1 MKFVKLLFIVLLMI
15 LLLAGCGKEQEPE
28 DQIIDIDASEA
39 LTSGEPQEL
48 VVMSHDSF
56 AVSESVIAAFEEAN
70 NATVSFVKSGD
81 TGAALNRAI
90 LSKESPIAD
99 VFFGVDNTFLSR
111 ALDEEIFEPY
121 DSPNLINIHEG
132 IPLVEGFYVVPVDFG
147 DVCINYDK
155 NYFWTNPL
163 FIPQTL
169 EDFTKPEYAG
179 LLVVE
184 NPATSSPGLAFML
197 ATIAHFG
204 EDGYLEYWAAL
215 RENGLVV
222 VNDWETA
229 YYSNFSRY
237 AGPGGQPMVVSYST
251 SPAAE
256 WLFSE
261 KDIGE
266 SPTGSIFGPDTCYR
280 QIEYAG
286 ILKGTQ
292 NRKLA
297 EAFIDFLLDEE
308 FQTDLLMQMFVYPV
322 NQEVDLPGEFSDVSL
337 TTEQPVILDPDYIA
351 ENRDRWIQEWDETVL
366 R

>member
-1 MKFVKLLFIVLLMI
+1 
-15 LLLAGCGKEQEPE
+15 
-28 DQIIDIDASEA
+28 
-39 LTSGEPQEL
+39 
-48 VVMSHDSF
+48 
-56 AVSESVIAAFEEAN
+56 
-70 NATVSFVKSGD
+70 
-81 TGAALNRAI
+81 
-90 LSKESPIAD
+90 
-99 VFFGVDNTFLSR
+99 
-111 ALDEEIFEPY
+111 
-121 DSPNLINIHEG
+121 
-132 IPLVEGFYVVPVDFG
+132 
-147 DVCINYDK
+147 
-155 NYFWTNPL
+155 
-163 FIPQTL
+163 
-169 EDFTKPEYAG
+169 
-179 LLVVE
+179 
-184 NPATSSPGLAFML
+184 ML

-204 EDGYLEYWAAL
+204 EDGYLEYWADL

-229 YYSNFSRY
+229 YYGNFSRY

-280 QIEYAG
+280 QFEYAG

-292 NRKLA
+292 NRELA

-308 FQTDLLMQMFVYPV
+308 FQTDLIMQMFVYPV
-322 NQEVDLPGEFSDVSL
+322 NQEVDLPDEFNDVSL
-337 TTEQPVILDPDYIA
+337 TTEQPVMLDPDYIA